1 MRNPHAGEPFTDSDE
16 QIVEHLRDVS
26 VPTLLMSCVHM
37 ADDEA
42 TRRAILDG
50 PLRPA
55 GLFLNEVQGYMS
67 EEDKAAAR
75 ALALGIIRDYR
86 DRGCP
91 EPRPVEPA
99 MLQQMMDWIAAAEV
113 PGEYVPMM
121 LEEMGLDGDDPREDD
136 LRSDDAA
143 RAGFPVIVI
152 GAGQSGLLAA
162 IRLKQAGIPFTVIE
176 KNPGVGGTWWENS
189 YPGAR
194 VDVGNHF
201 YCYSFEPADHWSE
214 FFARQP
220 ELQRYFDDVM
230 HRHGVAGDIRF
241 GTTVTSAAWDD
252 DSATWAVTV
261 SGPDGDETLRAR
273 AVISAVGQLNQPFI
287 PELPGAADFAG
298 PAFHTARWDHGVD
311 LAGKDVVMIGAGAT
325 GFQLAPAIAGT
336 VGRLTIFQR
345 TAQWMF
351 PNPNYHAAV
360 GDGTRWA
367 LRHLPFYGRWYRFLV
382 FWPGCD
388 TGLAA
393 AKVDPDWPDQQ
404 RAVSAAN
411 DLARMMFTGWIE
423 SQLDGDPRAEDLAAK
438 VIPDYPA
445 TGKRTLQDNGSWLAT
460 LRRPNVELVRCGVGR
475 IEADGVV
482 DGEGVRHP
490 ADVLVYATG
499 FRVND
504 FLGSLHVTG
513 RGGVDLHRMWGRQPA
528 AHLGITV
535 PGFPNFFCMYGPGT
549 NLASGG
555 SLIFHSECQIR
566 YITGCIDL
574 LLASGKTA
582 MEPRSE
588 AYDDWYARSQDEL
601 RTLVWSQPSIEHSFY
616 KDANGVV
623 HSLSPWRLVDY
634 WSWTRKPD
642 PADFVVT

>member
-1 MRNPHAGEPFTDSDE
+1 MRNPHAGEPFDDSDE
-16 QIVEHLRDVS
+16 QIAAALQDVS
-26 VPTLLMSCVHM
+26 VPVLLMSCVHM
-37 ADDEA
+37 ADDDA

-67 EEDKAAAR
+67 EGDKAAAR
-75 ALALGIIRDYR
+75 ALALDVIRDYR

-99 MLQQMMDWIAAAEV
+99 MLKQMMDWLAVAEV
-113 PGEYVPMM
+113 PDEYVPMM
-121 LEEMGLDGDDPREDD
+121 LEEMGLDGRDARADD
-136 LRSDDAA
+136 LSCDPAA
-143 RAGFPVIVI
+143 RTDFPVVVI

-162 IRLKQAGIPFTVIE
+162 IRLKQAGIPFTVVE

-201 YCYSFEPADHWSE
+201 YCYSFEPSQWSE

-220 ELQRYFDDVM
+220 ELQRYFDEVM
-230 HRHGVAGDIRF
+230 HRHGIAERVRF
-241 GTTVTSAAWDD
+241 DTEVLGAAWDD
-252 DSATWAVTV
+252 ETCTWSV
-261 SGPDGDETLRAR
+261 SVRGPGGAETLRAR
-273 AVISAVGQLNQPFI
+273 AVISAVGQLNQPFV
-287 PELPGAADFAG
+287 PELPGAQDFAG
-298 PAFHTARWDHGVD
+298 PAFHTARWDDDVE
-311 LAGKDVVMIGAGAT
+311 LAGRDVVMIGAGAT
-325 GFQLAPAIAGT
+325 GFQLAPAIADT

-351 PNPNYHAAV
+351 PNPDYHAAV
-360 GDGTRWA
+360 GPGAHWA
-367 LRHLPFYGRWYRFLV
+367 LRHLPFYARWFRFLV

-393 AKVDPDWPDQQ
+393 ARVDPEWPDQQ

-411 DLARMMFTGWIE
+411 DMARLMFTEWIT
-423 SQLDGDPRAEDLAAK
+423 SQLAGDPRAEELAAK
-438 VIPDYPA
+438 VVPDYPA

-460 LRRPNVELVRCGVGR
+460 LRRPNVELVRSGVGR
-475 IEADGVV
+475 IEADAVV
-482 DGEGVRHP
+482 DGDGNRHP

-504 FLGSLHVTG
+504 FLGSIRVTG
-513 RGGVDLHRMWGRQPA
+513 RGGVDLHERWGSRPSA
-528 AHLGITV
+528 YLGITI

-555 SLIFHSECQIR
+555 SLIFHSECEIR
-566 YITGCIDL
+566 YIMGCIDL
-574 LLASGKTA
+574 LLASGASA
-582 MEPRSE
+582 MEPRVE
-588 AYDDWYARSQDEL
+588 AYDDWYERCQSEL
-601 RTLVWSQPSIEHSFY
+601 KTLVWSQPSIEHSFY

-623 HSLSPWRLVDY
+623 HTLSPWRLVDY
-634 WSWTRKPD
+634 WSWTRRPD